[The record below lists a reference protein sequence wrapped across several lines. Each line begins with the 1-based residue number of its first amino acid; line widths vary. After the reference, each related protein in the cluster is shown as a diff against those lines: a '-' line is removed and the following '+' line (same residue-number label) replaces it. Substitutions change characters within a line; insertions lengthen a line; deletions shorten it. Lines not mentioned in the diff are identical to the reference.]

1 MKNCPVMFMFVSL
14 TCCIAR
20 SGPGNVGVHVGCE
33 KVDRANGRKEED
45 NLCHGSAHQQNDEAR
60 IEEEVSDCEGVR
72 SLDDSIDLKE

>member
-1 MKNCPVMFMFVSL
+1 MFASL

-20 SGPGNVGVHVGCE
+20 SGPGDVGVHVGRE
-33 KVDRANGRKEED
+33 KVDRANSSKEED

-60 IEEEVSDCEGVR
+60 IEQEVSDCEGVR